1 MTLLEDEVREAG
13 GRGSRVGGGLPLMVA
28 VACPA
33 LEDVISE
40 GKRPRAPGGRLP
52 RAVGAKARFHMR
64 T

>member
-13 GRGSRVGGGLPLMVA
+13 GHGSRVGSGLLLVVA

-33 LEDVISE
+33 LEDVASE
-40 GKRPRAPGGRLP
+40 GKRPRAPGERLP
-52 RAVGAKARFHMR
+52 RAVGVKALFHLR